1 VNRPPRTLTI
11 VETPRS
17 PGPDEETDRDLGAL
31 EHAEHELAEL
41 ERELHR
47 IEGTEETPE
56 G

>member
-1 VNRPPRTLTI
+1 

-17 PGPDEETDRDLGAL
+17 PGPDEETDRDLGAGGDAQP
-31 EHAEHELAEL
+31 EHAEL

>member
-1 VNRPPRTLTI
+1 M
-11 VETPRS
+11 ETP
-17 PGPDEETDRDLGAL
+17 ETPATGDDADRDLGAL
-31 EHAEHELAEL
+31 EQAEHELAEL